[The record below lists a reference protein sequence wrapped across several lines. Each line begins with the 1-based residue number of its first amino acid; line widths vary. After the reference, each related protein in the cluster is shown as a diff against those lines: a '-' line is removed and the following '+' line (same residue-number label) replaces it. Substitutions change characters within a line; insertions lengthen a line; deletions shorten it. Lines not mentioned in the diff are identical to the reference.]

1 MVAAAAAICRK
12 MTHPHR
18 LRELRFIGIVA
29 IALALL
35 TLAPRPAL
43 AAGEVVGKVI
53 GLQGAAVA
61 LQDAMP
67 RTLAVGS
74 DILQGDVVS
83 TGIGGRVKLR
93 MIDDTEFSL
102 GERSLFIVEEF
113 LMSTQQ
119 SSALTNL
126 VTGAVAVVTGQI
138 AKLQGNPFQL
148 RTPVATLGVRGT
160 TFWGGQLDGN
170 FQFALLDGPALIV
183 ENAAGTV
190 EITTVGQGT
199 LVSGPNAAPDT
210 PTEWG
215 QAKIAR
221 AAAITAV
228 P

>member
-1 MVAAAAAICRK
+1 
-12 MTHPHR
+12 MTR
-18 LRELRFIGIVA
+18 LQLARHLAVVTA
-29 IALALL
+29 ALALVAVL
-35 TLAPRPAL
+35 ALAPRHAL

-74 DILQGDVVS
+74 EILQGDVVS
-83 TGIGGRVKLR
+83 TGMGGRVKLQ

-102 GERSLFIVEEF
+102 GERSLFIVEEY

-119 SSALTNL
+119 NSALTNL
-126 VTGAVAVVTGQI
+126 ISGAVAVVTGRI
-138 AKLQGNPFQL
+138 AKLQGNPFHL
-148 RTPVATLGVRGT
+148 KTPVATLGVRGT
-160 TFWGGQLDGN
+160 TFWGGQLDGD

-190 EITTVGQGT
+190 EITTVGNGT
-199 LVSGPNAAPDT
+199 QVADPNAAPEA
-210 PTEWG
+210 PTAWG
-215 QAKIAR
+215 QAKIGR
-221 AAAITAV
+221 AAAITTV